1 MNVTDD
7 VRARLDLARVMIGE
21 AGRLALAHF
30 ADRAHLG
37 IDAKLNGQDVVS
49 AADRAVEALIRTGIA
64 AAFPGDGFLG
74 EESGLTAGRSGWRG
88 TVDPIDGTSCFVHG
102 LASWCISIA
111 LSDADERT
119 RFGLILAPVAGE
131 LYEAVAGEGARLNG
145 SPIQVDGRAS
155 LETALVGLGAS
166 HRVAAADVAAVLE
179 ALLASGGMFVRS
191 GSGALSIAEVAA
203 GRLAAYYEPH
213 INAWDCLAGLLIV
226 REAGGFTADFPGDG
240 RPLLGGGPVLAAA
253 PQVAG
258 PLGDL
263 IAGARQ
269 RNPGR
274 NGA

>member
-1 MNVTDD
+1 MNPTEDI
-7 VRARLDLARVMIGE
+7 RARLELARAMIGE
-21 AGRLALAHF
+21 AGQLALGYF
-30 ADRAHLG
+30 ADLAHLG
-37 IDAKLNGQDVVS
+37 IDTKLNGQDVVS
-49 AADRAVEALIRTGIA
+49 VADRAVEALIRTSIA

-74 EESGLTAGRSGWRG
+74 EESGLAEGRSGWRW

-102 LASWCISIA
+102 LPSWCISIA
-111 LSDADERT
+111 LSDVDEQT
-119 RFGLILAPVAGE
+119 RFGLILAPVAEE

-145 SPIQVDGRAS
+145 RSIQVDRQAS
-155 LETALVGLGAS
+155 LQTGLVGLGAS
-166 HRVAAADVAAVLE
+166 HRVAATEVAGVLE

-226 REAGGFTADFPGDG
+226 REAGGFTADFPGEG
-240 RPLLGGGPVLAAA
+240 RPLLAGGPVLAAA

-269 RNPGR
+269 SKSRGN
-274 NGA
+274 AA